1 MKCTYAG
8 ILEHA
13 NSSVF
18 FLMYLFFYIGEK
30 SGYIYVYIYTL
41 ISCQGPGDLEIS
53 LISPLTREGSKIIL
67 GYPQSIPET
76 NKDKLPNDQ
85 SQEVQRY
92 WWGNNQS
99 PCRMATL

>member
-18 FLMYLFFYIGEK
+18 FLMYLFFYIGGK
-30 SGYIYVYIYTL
+30 LRCIYIYIL

-53 LISPLTREGSKIIL
+53 LISPLTREG
-67 GYPQSIPET
+67 G
-76 NKDKLPNDQ
+76 
-85 SQEVQRY
+85 R
-92 WWGNNQS
+92 
-99 PCRMATL
+99 